1 MASAICLAKDVS
13 DEGVAVTVTAEETPA
28 AAAAGVSGVV
38 SIDVVVVVLLLWSTC
53 K

>member
-28 AAAAGVSGVV
+28 AAGGASGVV
-38 SIDVVVVVLLLWSTC
+38 SIDVVVVV
-53 K
+53 